1 MPATRLLS
9 AAPVPESAPLVM
21 PANGVLP
28 ARMRIGDLHFAVRQ
42 SERRRTVGITV
53 DRDGSLLLHAPAG
66 IGADALA
73 AWAWSKRGWV
83 FRKLAEKHM
92 LLPASPGK
100 EFVTGEG
107 FDYLGRHYRL
117 QLTDDPPDTAVK
129 LDRGRLRMP
138 RTQADAD
145 NAAENVMRWYCQ
157 RGAIWLP
164 RRIRPWAERMGLH
177 PGDLDVRDLGYRWGS
192 LGKNDR
198 LNIHWAAMQ
207 LPVSLLDYVIVHEL
221 AHIGQPRHTSAFW
234 ATAERAL
241 PDYDQ
246 RRTRLAT
253 TGTTLW
259 LG

>member
-1 MPATRLLS
+1 LAVARHYVDT
-9 AAPVPESAPLVM
+9 
-21 PANGVLP
+21 VLP
-28 ARMRIGDLHFAVRQ
+28 NRFKAQV
-42 SERRRTVGITV
+42 VTV

-66 IGADALA
+66 IGAEALA

-83 FRKLAEKHM
+83 FRKLAEKHL
-92 LLPASPGK
+92 LLPASPDK

-117 QLTDDPPDTAVK
+117 QLTDDPSSVDVK
-129 LDRGRLRMP
+129 LERGRMRMP
-138 RTQADAD
+138 RATASAGGGGT
-145 NAAENVMRWYCQ
+145 AVIRWY
-157 RGAIWLP
+157 RHRALAWLP
-164 RRIRPWAERMGLH
+164 RRVGPWAQRMGLY

-207 LPVSLLDYVIVHEL
+207 LPVFLVEYIIVHEL
-221 AHIGQPRHTSAFW
+221 AHIGQPRHTPAFW
-234 ATAERAL
+234 AAVERVL

-246 RRTRLAT
+246 RRTRLAG